1 MAKWNFSR
9 KGWVLALIIVAAVA
23 FIRLPYYVSYPGMA
37 KELDPIIEVTDGYEE
52 EGAFML
58 TTVRMGQA
66 NILQYVWA
74 KFNKYQHLYP
84 EEVIRPEGET
94 DDEYMNRQL
103 HMMDSSK
110 EAAMVV
116 AYNQAGKEVN
126 IEYNGVYVMGTI
138 EGMPAEEILQAGDR
152 IHMLD
157 GKQFDS
163 SEQMIE
169 QVSGME
175 PGEEVAI
182 TIERKGKEMTVDV
195 PLAKFPDNP
204 EKTGMGISLV
214 TDRAVTVDPEV
225 TIKTDEI
232 GGPSAGLMFSLEI
245 YNQLTDTDYT
255 KGYEIA
261 GTGSIDYDGNV
272 GPIGGIQQKI
282 VAADKAGA
290 DVFFAPNENGEK
302 DSNYELAVKA
312 AEDIDT
318 EMRIVPVDTFSDALD
333 FLKTLEQK
341 KA

>member
-1 MAKWNFSR
+1 MAKRNFSR
-9 KGWVLALIIVAAVA
+9 KGWILALLIVAAVA

-37 KELDPIIEVTDGYEE
+37 KELDPIIEVKGGHEEDGD
-52 EGAFML
+52 FML

-66 NILQYVWA
+66 NIIQYVWA
-74 KFNKYQHLYP
+74 KFSKYQHLYP

-116 AYNQAGKEVN
+116 AYKQAGKEVN

-152 IHMLD
+152 IHALN

-163 SEQMIE
+163 SEQLIE
-169 QVSGME
+169 QVSGMS
-175 PGEEVAI
+175 PGEEVSI
-182 TIERKGKEMTVDV
+182 TIERKGKEMTVNV
-195 PLAKFPDNP
+195 PLAKFPDHP

-214 TDRAVTVDPEV
+214 TDRAVTVNPEV

-255 KGYEIA
+255 KGYEVA
-261 GTGSIDYDGNV
+261 GTGSIDYEGNV

-290 DVFFAPNENGEK
+290 EVFFAPNEEGKK
-302 DSNYELAVKA
+302 DSNYEQAVEA

-318 EMRIVPVDTFSDALD
+318 DMRIVPVDTFSDALD
-333 FLKTLEQK
+333 FLKTLESK